1 VLTIALA
8 GGGAWGL
15 LPPMWL
21 LLYGAAVVAGGSLSV
36 PPVPV
41 MGGCFMAA
49 GAAALMTPAAWGD
62 WWLAFGFGVLH
73 AGFGILI
80 AVKHG
85 G

>member
-1 VLTIALA
+1 M
-8 GGGAWGL
+8 

-21 LLYGAAVVAGGSLSV
+21 LLYGAAVVAGGTFSV

-41 MGGCFMAA
+41 MGGSFMAL
-49 GAAALMTPAAWGD
+49 GVAALLGPAAWGD
-62 WWLAFGFGVLH
+62 WWLAIGFGLLH
-73 AGFGILI
+73 VGFGILI